1 MVVVCG
7 HNMGDIFRRN
17 SFNLGLHVVQSPEA
31 VADAQD
37 GDETADT
44 QPQPDEVLLTH
55 QREAGL
61 RLAMERLPAE
71 QLRVLRLSFY
81 EEQPHAQI
89 ARELGI
95 PLGTV
100 KSRVRL
106 AVMHLRRL
114 LDGLE

>member
-1 MVVVCG
+1 MATGVVRIAAVPE
-7 HNMGDIFRRN
+7 
-17 SFNLGLHVVQSPEA
+17 GLPA
-31 VADAQD
+31 VATMTLA
-37 GDETADT
+37 GSH
-44 QPQPDEVLLTH
+44 PQR

-100 KSRVRL
+100 KSRV
-106 AVMHLRRL
+106 
-114 LDGLE
+114 